1 MVAGAARSPKQWRP
15 QTASRHKLVAL
26 FQLHHGIPNLQ
37 SLIKHQH
44 MLIWQME
51 IVYILKCLPIM
62 MEHGRQWIGYDISK
76 AMLGEELSM

>member
-1 MVAGAARSPKQWRP
+1 
-15 QTASRHKLVAL
+15 
-26 FQLHHGIPNLQ
+26 
-37 SLIKHQH
+37 